1 MRKLPAIAVI
11 LGVVT
16 LSGCSNQK
24 NDDIAQEYPVIQ
36 VTSGPMAV
44 SEKYSAS
51 IRGRQDVDIL
61 PQIEGKITKIHV
73 TEGQRVNKGQILFTL
88 DQVPYQ
94 AALRTAVANVHAA
107 EAHVATARLDVRSKE
122 ELFKENVISE
132 YDLSMA
138 KNTLAA
144 AMSTLE
150 QANAAKV
157 NAQNSLSYTE
167 IKSPSEGTVGVLPY
181 KIGALVGPSIQQPL
195 TTVSD
200 ISVMYVYF
208 SMTEN
213 QLRSKVREYGSLDKA
228 IAEMPE
234 ISLILNDGTIY
245 NHTGRIETVSG
256 IINEQT
262 GTLQLR
268 SVFSNP
274 DKLLWS
280 GGIGNVVI
288 SHVADNAI
296 TIPQTATVEI
306 QDKILVYKLKDGIAN
321 ASFIKVNPIND
332 GKTYVVTE
340 GLSIGDTIVSEGV
353 GLIQDGQQIKIK
365 Q

>member
-1 MRKLPAIAVI
+1 
-11 LGVVT
+11 
-16 LSGCSNQK
+16 
-24 NDDIAQEYPVIQ
+24 
-36 VTSGPMAV
+36 
-44 SEKYSAS
+44 
-51 IRGRQDVDIL
+51 
-61 PQIEGKITKIHV
+61 
-73 TEGQRVNKGQILFTL
+73 
-88 DQVPYQ
+88 
-94 AALRTAVANVHAA
+94 
-107 EAHVATARLDVRSKE
+107 
-122 ELFKENVISE
+122 
-132 YDLSMA
+132 
-138 KNTLAA
+138 
-144 AMSTLE
+144 
-150 QANAAKV
+150 
-157 NAQNSLSYTE
+157 
-167 IKSPSEGTVGVLPY
+167 
-181 KIGALVGPSIQQPL
+181 
-195 TTVSD
+195 
-200 ISVMYVYF
+200 MYVYF

-213 QLRSKVREYGSLDKA
+213 QLRSKVRKYGSLDKA

-274 DKLLWS
+274 DRLLWS

-306 QDKILVYKLKDGIAN
+306 QDKILVYKLKDGISN
-321 ASFIKVNPIND
+321 ATFIKVNPIND